1 MHSEHM
7 RDCEE
12 LGCGCEISYFRM
24 EPFAD
29 TIRRLCGPCVIVTCE
44 CANCECMPLPVNAH
58 NPYDLPYQ
66 VLIAVFLTGLMC
78 TVNRIDGSTTS
89 MTLVYLHF

>member
-24 EPFAD
+24 EPFAEA
-29 TIRRLCGPCVIVTCE
+29 IRRLRGSCVIVTCE

-58 NPYDLPYQ
+58 NPYDLPLPSVDRGVSYRFNVHCQ
-66 VLIAVFLTGLMC
+66 
-78 TVNRIDGSTTS
+78 
-89 MTLVYLHF
+89 